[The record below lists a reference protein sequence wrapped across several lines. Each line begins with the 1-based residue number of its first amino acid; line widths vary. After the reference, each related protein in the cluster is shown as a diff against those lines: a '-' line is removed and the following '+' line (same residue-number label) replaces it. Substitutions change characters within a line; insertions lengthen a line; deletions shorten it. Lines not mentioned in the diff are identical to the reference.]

1 MTQIHEQIP
10 CENIYYIRLKRKL
23 TSLSSINTALDQ
35 LASQYEQELLPPPQS
50 GGSALWAKFPYHPS
64 PRALHSRLF
73 PFSRAAFLPRSGPQP
88 FLLSPQALLPP
99 GLSLL
104 ASALGV
110 VVPGAE
116 CWLLIVGVGMFYF
129 SRSFDVYS
137 NIIAVFHYIY
147 YLRFLH
153 V

>member
-73 PFSRAAFLPRSGPQP
+73 PFSRAAFLPRQSPRP
-88 FLLSPQALLPP
+88 FLLSHQALLLTPNLKYTRQQHLVRSTAQLP
-99 GLSLL
+99 GHFRQHLL
-104 ASALGV
+104 
-110 VVPGAE
+110 
-116 CWLLIVGVGMFYF
+116 
-129 SRSFDVYS
+129 
-137 NIIAVFHYIY
+137 
-147 YLRFLH
+147 
-153 V
+153 